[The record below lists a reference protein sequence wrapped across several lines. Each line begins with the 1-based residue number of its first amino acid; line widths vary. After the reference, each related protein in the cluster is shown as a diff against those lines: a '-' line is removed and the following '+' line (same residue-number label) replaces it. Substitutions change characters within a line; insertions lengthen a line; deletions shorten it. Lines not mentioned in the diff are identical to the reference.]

1 MTITSSGVISINSLV
16 GEYGGSAPHAM
27 NEYYRGGSLVAN
39 HSNNGNVPTSGT
51 IDLQDFYGANNTS
64 PSDYTVE
71 ITNGSHTVDG
81 GKFAADTI
89 YRGVNTTTRRSG
101 TAFGSFANSNNT
113 ITTGEGTFTI
123 TALYTVH
130 STGVA
135 IVAYVN
141 LSGNQGGGSFE
152 SVIGSGS
159 ADWRFKIGSTTYLT
173 DGGNAGSYNASSG
186 DTEYQW
192 TQNNTIAA
200 SGTNTWTLADS

>member
-1 MTITSSGVISINSLV
+1 MTIVSSGAISINSLV

-64 PSDYTVE
+64 PTDYTVE
-71 ITNGSHTVDG
+71 ITNGSHTVSG
-81 GKFAADTI
+81 GKFAPDNI

-113 ITTGEGTFTI
+113 ITTSEGTFTI

-130 STGVA
+130 TSSIA
-135 IVAYVN
+135 IVGYIA

-152 SVIGSGS
+152 SVVGTGN
-159 ADWRFKIGSTTYLT
+159 WKLKISSTTYLT
-173 DGGNAGSYNASSG
+173 DTGNSGSYNASSG
-186 DTEYQW
+186 DTDYQW
-192 TQNNTIAA
+192 TQNVTIAA
-200 SGTNTWTLADS
+200 SGTNTWTLAE

>member
-1 MTITSSGVISINSLV
+1 MTIVSSGTISINSLV

-27 NEYYRGGSLVAN
+27 NEYYKGGSLVGN
-39 HSNNGNVPTSGT
+39 HAGNPNVPTSGT
-51 IDLQDFYGANNTS
+51 IDLADFYGASATVPN
-64 PSDYTVE
+64 DYSLE
-71 ITNGSHTVDG
+71 ITNGSHTVAG
-81 GKFAADTI
+81 GKIAPDNI

-101 TAFGSFANSNNT
+101 STFGSFANSNNT
-113 ITTGEGTFTI
+113 ITTSSGTFTV

-130 STGVA
+130 TNTVA
-135 IVAYVN
+135 IIGYIN

-173 DGGNAGSYNASSG
+173 DQGNAGSYDSGSG
-186 DTEYQW
+186 DTEYQFQ
-192 TQNNTIAA
+192 QNNTIAA

>member
-1 MTITSSGVISINSLV
+1 MTIVSSGAISINSLV

-71 ITNGSHTVDG
+71 VTNGSHTVDG
-81 GKFAADTI
+81 GKFAPDTI

-113 ITTGEGTFTI
+113 ITTGEGTFTL
-123 TALYTVH
+123 TALYTAHTSV
-130 STGVA
+130 TALYGYVA
-135 IVAYVN
+135 

-152 SVIGSGS
+152 SVIGTGN
-159 ADWRFKIGSTTYLT
+159 WKWKISSTTYIT
-173 DGGNAGSYNASSG
+173 DTGASGSYNASSG

-192 TQNNTIAA
+192 TQNVTIAA
-200 SGTNTWTLADS
+200 SGTNTWTLAE